1 MSTAEFGAEPVAAAP
16 GPQPVSAAPTTGV
29 APRLDY
35 HTLVRREIFPL
46 VPVARGTLLDVGG
59 GIGATAAALKAAGR
73 AGKAGVIDIVPTDSA
88 APGLDFHMS
97 GNLER
102 DDVLERTIAAHGP
115 FDTILCLDVLEH
127 LADPWTTVARLT
139 KALAPGGCIV
149 ASLPNVRH
157 YSVTGPLVFAGQ
169 WQLED
174 AGILDRTHLRWFV
187 RESAIDL
194 LTSSGLALQ
203 DIVEKPR
210 GGRREILFQAATF
223 GLMRG
228 FLTYQFLIR
237 VGRGV

>member
-1 MSTAEFGAEPVAAAP
+1 MITAASGAETRVAPA
-16 GPQPVSAAPTTGV
+16 VSAAPTTGV

-35 HTLVRREIFPL
+35 HALVRHDIFPL
-46 VPVARGTLLDVGG
+46 VPAARGTLLDVGG
-59 GIGATAAALKAAGR
+59 GVGATTAALKAAGR
-73 AGKAGVIDIVPTDSA
+73 ASKAGVIDIVPTDCA

-139 KALAPGGCIV
+139 TALTPGGCIV

-157 YSVTGPLVFAGQ
+157 YSVTAPLVLAGK

-187 RESAIDL
+187 RETAIAL
-194 LTSSGLALQ
+194 LTSSGLTLQ
-203 DIVEKPR
+203 EIVDKPR
-210 GGRREILFQAATF
+210 GGRRDTVLQAATF
-223 GLMRG
+223 GLLKG
-228 FLTYQFLIR
+228 FFTYQYLIR
-237 VGRGV
+237 VGRGA